1 MLTWIEQL
9 MATTKEMESPT
20 SFWYWSALAS
30 ISAVMKDSVWLSR
43 GGAYKLYPNI
53 YVMLLA
59 GSAMKK
65 GPPIGLAKEIVK
77 LVGNTK
83 VIVGRSSIQGILK
96 ELGTIQ
102 SSPNGKV
109 DKKSAGFIVA
119 SEFSSSLVEDPAAF
133 NCLTD
138 LYDRHYNIGEWKSL
152 LKSESF
158 SLRDPTV
165 SMLVATNDPHL
176 RDFVKE
182 KDIYGG
188 FFGRMFIIKE
198 EQVSRLNSLVDDLE
212 NPPVPTFLAEYLKI
226 LAKLNGPF
234 ASISKTV
241 PGILYDEWY
250 NDFYST
256 VRKQAIEDK
265 TGTIGR
271 FGDSVLKVA
280 MLLSLSERP
289 ELSITKR
296 AMEEAIGICEKLISG
311 VRKATDFRGGMAQYA
326 DQKALIMQEL
336 LNRPER
342 KIARAALLKKYWMHF
357 NSDELDIIMR
367 SFDESGTIK
376 PHSEGNNFI
385 YEMPEHVWTGLHNH
399 LKGKKS

>member
-1 MLTWIEQL
+1 MATWIETV

-20 SFWYWSALAS
+20 SFWYWSSLAS
-30 ISAVMKDSVWLSR
+30 ISAILKDNVWLSR

-96 ELGTIQ
+96 ELGTLT
-102 SSPNGKV
+102 SEPGGKV
-109 DKKSAGFIVA
+109 QKKSAGFIVA

-212 NPPVPTFLAEYLKI
+212 NPPVPVFLAEYLKV

-234 ASISKTV
+234 ETISKSK

-250 NDFYST
+250 NDFYTT
-256 VRKQAIEDK
+256 VRKQNIEDK

-289 ELSITKR
+289 ELSITMR
-296 AMEEAIGICEKLISG
+296 AMNEAIGICEKLISG
-311 VRKATDFRGGMAQYA
+311 IRKATNGRGGMAAFA
-326 DQKALIMQEL
+326 DQKAIIIQEL
-336 LNRPER
+336 LDRPER
-342 KIARAALLKKYWMHF
+342 KVARAALMKKYWMHF
-357 NSDELDIIMR
+357 NADELDIIMR
-367 SFDESGTIK
+367 SFDEAGMIK
-376 PHSEGNNFI
+376 PHAEGNVCI
-385 YEMPEHVWTGLHNH
+385 YEMPKNVHEGLLNH
-399 LKGKKS
+399 LKGKKE

>member
-1 MLTWIEQL
+1 MTWLETL
-9 MATTKEMESPT
+9 MASTSEMESPR
-20 SFWYWSALAS
+20 SFWYWSGLS
-30 ISAVMKDSVWLSR
+30 SVSAILKDSVWLSR

-65 GPPIGLAKEIVK
+65 GPPVGLAKEIVK

-83 VIVGRSSIQGILK
+83 VIVGRSSIQGILR
-96 ELGTIQ
+96 ELGTLT
-102 SSPNGKV
+102 SEPGGKV
-109 DKKSAGFIVA
+109 QKKSSGFIVA

-133 NCLTD
+133 NILTD

-198 EQVSRLNSLVDDLE
+198 EQVSRLNSLVDDLV
-212 NPPVPTFLAEYLKI
+212 NPPMPNFLAEYLRE

-234 ASISKTV
+234 ESISKTI

-250 NDFYST
+250 NDFYSM
-256 VRKQAIEDK
+256 VRKQGIEDK

-289 ELSITKR
+289 ELSITKS
-296 AMEEAIGICEKLISG
+296 AMEEAIGTCEKLISG
-311 VRKATDFRGGMAQYA
+311 VRKATDFRGGMNQYA
-326 DQKALIMQEL
+326 EQKAIIIQEL
-336 LNRPER
+336 LDRNPP

-357 NSDELDIIMR
+357 NADELDIIMR
-367 SFDESGTIK
+367 SFDEAGMIK
-376 PHSEGNNFI
+376 PHAEGNVCM
-385 YEMPEHVWTGLHNH
+385 YEMPHHVHEGLINH
-399 LKGKKS
+399 LKGKRS

>member
-1 MLTWIEQL
+1 MDS
-9 MATTKEMESPT
+9 TKEMESPT

-30 ISAVMKDSVWLSR
+30 ISAVLKDSVWLSR

-96 ELGTIQ
+96 ELGTIT
-102 SSPNGKV
+102 SEPGGKV
-109 DKKSAGFIVA
+109 QKKSAGFIVA

-212 NPPVPTFLAEYLKI
+212 NPPIPTFLAEYLKK
-226 LAKLNGPF
+226 LATITGPF
-234 ASISKTV
+234 ASISKT
-241 PGILYDEWY
+241 PEGRLYDEWY
-250 NDFYST
+250 NEFYT
-256 VRKQAIEDK
+256 NVRKQQIEDK

-289 ELSITKR
+289 ELSITMK
-296 AMEEAIGICEKLISG
+296 AMEEAISICEKLISG

-326 DQKALIMQEL
+326 DQKAMIMQEL
-336 LNRPER
+336 LARPER
-342 KIARAALLKKYWMHF
+342 MISRPALLKKYWMHF
-357 NSDELDIIMR
+357 NADELDIIMR
-367 SFDESGTIK
+367 SFDESGAIK
-376 PHSEGNNFI
+376 PHANGAVTM
-385 YEMPEHVWTGLHNH
+385 YEMPKHVWEGLHNH
-399 LKGKKS
+399 LKGKETRES